1 MIVIECP
8 DCPADFA
15 SDEVGDECP
24 KCGGNLT
31 DGNILMV
38 DFVIKCKACKERIG
52 IQNLNQSGQCPECGQ
67 YSGFG

>member
-24 KCGGNLT
+24 ECGGNLT
-31 DGNILMV
+31 DGTILML
-38 DFVIKCKACKERIG
+38 DFVIKCKECKARIG
-52 IQNLNQSGQCPECGQ
+52 IQNLDQSGQCPECGQ
-67 YSGFG
+67 HSGFG